1 MLPPSRIRAPPSISK
16 SSGYVLEDAFKVP
29 VDVEIASS
37 VREPPVEIVNLG
49 LFVASEDTLNTFLIT
64 MLQSSM
70 FKSPV
75 IVTFPSH
82 VKVLVPPE
90 ATEPS

>member
-1 MLPPSRIRAPPSISK
+1 M
-16 SSGYVLEDAFKVP
+16 LEDAFKVP
-29 VDVEIASS
+29 VEVEIASS
-37 VREPPVEIVNLG
+37 VREPPFEMVNFG
-49 LFVASEDTLNTFLIT
+49 LLVASEDTLNTFLIT